1 MRKRYAEILSQI
13 GQQVNTNQS
22 INDHVLLVDGLNNFI
37 RAWSA
42 SPASNAD
49 GVHIGGMIGF
59 LQSIGFAIRTLSPTR
74 VIICFDGAGGSQRRR
89 KIYEGYKGQRKPLK
103 TPNRFKGMQ
112 GLEEPN
118 DSMHRQITRLAEY
131 LKMLP
136 LTSLAI
142 DNIEADDSIAYIAKS
157 VLKDSKISIMSS
169 DKDFLQLVNNRI
181 NVWSPT
187 KKILFDRDKITE
199 EYDMFPENLIYF
211 RIIDGDKSDNISGIK
226 GYGLKT
232 TLKKMPFLKSKIIH
246 SIEDFLNESSEFG
259 YVNKDVLI
267 RNYRLMQLNDVEI
280 SGSAKSKILNIVN
293 DIPNRLVKYKLHKMF
308 LEDTINQVI
317 KNPDVWLQDTFN
329 RLDMVI
335 NNASNS

>member
-1 MRKRYAEILSQI
+1 MRKRYAEILTQI
-13 GQQVNTNQS
+13 GQKVNTNQS
-22 INDHVLLVDGLNNFI
+22 INDHVLVVDGLNNFI

-74 VIICFDGAGGSQRRR
+74 VIICFDGAGGSQKRR
-89 KIYEGYKGQRKPLK
+89 KIYDGYKAQRKPLK

-112 GLEEPN
+112 GLEEPS
-118 DSMHRQITRLAEY
+118 DSMHRQIKRLSEY
-131 LKMLP
+131 LNVLP
-136 LTSLAI
+136 LTSLSI

-157 VLKDSKISIMSS
+157 VLKDSKVSIMST
-169 DKDFLQLVNNRI
+169 DKDFLQLVDDRI

-187 KKILFDRDKITE
+187 KKALYDRSKITE
-199 EYDMFPENLIYF
+199 EYDMLAENLIYF
-211 RIIDGDKSDNISGIK
+211 RIIDGDKSDNINGIK

-232 TLKKMPFLKSKIIH
+232 TLKKMPFLKDKIIYN
-246 SIEDFLNESSEFG
+246 IEDFLKETSEFG
-259 YVNKDVLI
+259 YVNKDVLT
-267 RNYRLMQLNDVEI
+267 RNYKLMQLSDVEI

-293 DIPNRLVKYKLHKMF
+293 EVPNRLVKYKLHKMF